1 MRIIYD
7 AEYSKRLT
15 AAGVDN
21 EVFLVKGAVH
31 GYFTTPGTCI
41 CLNHM
46 HRVSWDWSMTFRWCV
61 CLILSF

>member
-1 MRIIYD
+1 MSILYD

-31 GYFTTPGTCI
+31 GFFTAPGNVFFLSCRPI
-41 CLNHM
+41 M
-46 HRVSWDWSMTFRWCV
+46 RVTFR
-61 CLILSF
+61 